1 MKIQFST
8 RILLILIF
16 VAAVCLSGAA
26 QTAAPLT
33 QPMPV
38 DPAITMGKFPNG
50 LRYYILANNKPEKRA
65 ELRLVVK
72 AGSVLEDDDQR
83 GLAHFVE
90 HLAFRGTKNFPGSA
104 VLSFLSSLGIGLGP
118 DANAETGFDET
129 VYKLQVPTDRPD
141 TIDRSLRILQDW
153 AQNVTFDPRSIE
165 AERPVIMEE
174 WRLNRGASQRT
185 NEKELPVLLQGSR
198 YANREPIGTPE
209 IIQSAPRDRI
219 VKFYTDWYRPD
230 LMAVIAVGE
239 LDPKA
244 VEQSIK
250 NDFAPLTNPA
260 QERPRTKFD
269 VPDHAGTVSLV
280 TTDPEAQATSI
291 EVSTLEPLRDQ
302 VSIGGYREQIL
313 YQYFTGLL
321 TARYAE
327 IAQRPDAP
335 FVLAGAIDEMFF
347 TRTKQAKSV
356 QALAKEGQVEASLD
370 ALMTEVS

>member
-1 MKIQFST
+1 MIQSAIHVSLRSRLFALA
-8 RILLILIF
+8 LLAVGATGF
-16 VAAVCLSGAA
+16 VLARSPQTTAGIQTMPLS
-26 QTAAPLT
+26 QSV
-33 QPMPV
+33 PV
-38 DPAITMGKFPNG
+38 DPELTKGTLPNG
-50 LRYYILANNKPEKRA
+50 LRYYIRPNHNPQGRA

-260 QERPRTKFD
+260 Q
-269 VPDHAGTVSLV
+269 
-280 TTDPEAQATSI
+280 
-291 EVSTLEPLRDQ
+291 
-302 VSIGGYREQIL
+302 
-313 YQYFTGLL
+313 
-321 TARYAE
+321 
-327 IAQRPDAP
+327 
-335 FVLAGAIDEMFF
+335 
-347 TRTKQAKSV
+347 
-356 QALAKEGQVEASLD
+356 
-370 ALMTEVS
+370 